1 MGSQSSPFIFATGV
15 ENSYPTL
22 KTKDGVHRIDEMASC
37 GHYDHWQ
44 KDFQLVKEL
53 GISHLRYGPP
63 YYKSH
68 VGPGKYD
75 WSFSDETFAGLKELG
90 IIPIADLCH
99 FGVPD
104 WIGDFQNPDWPNYF
118 AEYAK
123 AFASRYPW
131 IRWFTPVNEI
141 SIAAV
146 FSALYGWWNESLK
159 SDKAYVNAIKHLCQA
174 NVLGMRAILKV
185 RPDAVFVQSESSQY
199 YHPYSPDTVK
209 QCRFLNARRFLAL
222 DLTYG
227 HQVDAEIYQY
237 LLDNGMT
244 RKEYEWFG
252 ENHVKA
258 SCVMG
263 TDYYATNE
271 HLVLKHDMRPS
282 GEIFG
287 YYVITKQYYERY
299 HLPVM
304 HTETNVLNADK
315 ASDWLFK
322 EWTNLFRLRQD
333 GIPIIGF
340 TWYSLTDQK
349 DWDIQ
354 LREDRGKINPCGLYD
369 LDRKVRPVGKFYK
382 TLIAEW
388 KDLLPTGSAG
398 LQLGSDRE
406 ERHKDKSNLTNA

>member
-1 MGSQSSPFIFATGV
+1 
-15 ENSYPTL
+15 
-22 KTKDGVHRIDEMASC
+22 
-37 GHYDHWQ
+37 
-44 KDFQLVKEL
+44 
-53 GISHLRYGPP
+53 
-63 YYKSH
+63 
-68 VGPGKYD
+68 
-75 WSFSDETFAGLKELG
+75 
-90 IIPIADLCH
+90 
-99 FGVPD
+99 
-104 WIGDFQNPDWPNYF
+104 
-118 AEYAK
+118 
-123 AFASRYPW
+123 
-131 IRWFTPVNEI
+131 
-141 SIAAV
+141 
-146 FSALYGWWNESLK
+146 
-159 SDKAYVNAIKHLCQA
+159 
-174 NVLGMRAILKV
+174 
-185 RPDAVFVQSESSQY
+185 
-199 YHPYSPDTVK
+199 
-209 QCRFLNARRFLAL
+209 
-222 DLTYG
+222 
-227 HQVDAEIYQY
+227 VDAEIYQY

-263 TDYYATNE
+263 TDYYTTNE
-271 HLVLKHDMRPS
+271 HLVLKHDLRPS